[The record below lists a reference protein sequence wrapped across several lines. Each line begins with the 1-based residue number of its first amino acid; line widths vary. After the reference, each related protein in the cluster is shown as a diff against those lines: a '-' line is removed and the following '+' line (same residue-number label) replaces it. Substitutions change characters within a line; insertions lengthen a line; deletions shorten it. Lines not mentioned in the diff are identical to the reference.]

1 MKNKKNINPFFRL
14 FGLVIVLVSASIIIG
29 IGLFYYI
36 FSIPEPE
43 GLSLATWPN
52 RFTDNF
58 SAWLEEEN
66 GEIIVENKGM
76 EYLNEYDLW
85 LQVID
90 ENGQEVFLTI
100 NQTAIL
106 CTILLRS

>member
-1 MKNKKNINPFFRL
+1 
-14 FGLVIVLVSASIIIG
+14 
-29 IGLFYYI
+29 
-36 FSIPEPE
+36 
-43 GLSLATWPN
+43 
-52 RFTDNF
+52 
-58 SAWLEEEN
+58 
-66 GEIIVENKGM
+66 M